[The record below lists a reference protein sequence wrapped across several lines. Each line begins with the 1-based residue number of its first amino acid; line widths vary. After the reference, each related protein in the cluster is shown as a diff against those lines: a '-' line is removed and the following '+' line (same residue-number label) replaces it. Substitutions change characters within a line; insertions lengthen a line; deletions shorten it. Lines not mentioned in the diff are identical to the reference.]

1 MNATPMPNETKRA
14 RFDLTSV
21 DAEGT
26 FEGYASLF
34 NVEDL
39 SHDIIA
45 PGAFAGSLAKRG
57 AAGVKLLFQHDPAE
71 PIGVWLDIAEDARGL
86 KVKGRLTLDVAR
98 AREVL
103 SLMKAGALEG
113 LSIGFRTEKGARDTR
128 SGVRRLTKIDLW
140 EISIVTFPMQPGA
153 RVTAVKSGVFA
164 GNKPLTEREFER
176 FLTREAGLKRSEAV
190 ALMRSGFK
198 SLAAMRDAGGGSL
211 LADDD
216 GVALMRRAARRL
228 NELSLEIR
236 KQTRTL

>member
-1 MNATPMPNETKRA
+1 
-14 RFDLTSV
+14 
-21 DAEGT
+21 
-26 FEGYASLF
+26 
-34 NVEDL
+34 
-39 SHDIIA
+39 
-45 PGAFAGSLAKRG
+45 
-57 AAGVKLLFQHDPAE
+57 
-71 PIGVWLDIAEDARGL
+71 
-86 KVKGRLTLDVAR
+86 
-98 AREVL
+98 
-103 SLMKAGALEG
+103 
-113 LSIGFRTEKGARDTR
+113 
-128 SGVRRLTKIDLW
+128 
-140 EISIVTFPMQPGA
+140 MQPGA

-198 SLAAMRDAGGGSL
+198 SLVAMRDAGGGSL